1 MLPVKI
7 VGSKFLRPINFEE
20 KIGSAQCKSSVMLA
34 ALKTPGV
41 TKIKKQMENSS
52 IDESMLKENEAII

>member
-1 MLPVKI
+1 MLPLKLLIKI
-7 VGSKFLRPINFEE
+7 FKTYNGG

-41 TKIKKQMENSS
+41 TKIKAKKLEITLNCY
-52 IDESMLKENEAII
+52 LKPWVFQ